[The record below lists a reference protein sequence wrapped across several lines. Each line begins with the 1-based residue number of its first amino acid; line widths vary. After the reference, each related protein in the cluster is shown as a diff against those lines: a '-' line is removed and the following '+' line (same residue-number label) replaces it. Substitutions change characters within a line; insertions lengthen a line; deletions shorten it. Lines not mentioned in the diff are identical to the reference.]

1 MLSERDRQVLDS
13 MEADLYSTDWRFVA
27 GMRSGRPRVPREY
40 RPTWSIVL
48 FVLGLLAFGVVLVTG
63 YPLAVVALLVIAISG
78 VVRAISR
85 RLDSA

>member
-1 MLSERDRQVLDS
+1 
-13 MEADLYSTDWRFVA
+13 
-27 GMRSGRPRVPREY
+27 VPREY

-78 VVRAISR
+78 VVRAIFR